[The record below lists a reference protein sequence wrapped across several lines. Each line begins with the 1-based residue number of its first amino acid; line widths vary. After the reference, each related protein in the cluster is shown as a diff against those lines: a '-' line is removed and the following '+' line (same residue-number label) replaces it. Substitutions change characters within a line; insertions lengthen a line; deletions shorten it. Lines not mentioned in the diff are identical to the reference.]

1 MALKN
6 NQTPPCSCCGN
17 KQKQYESWYKIIPER
32 VFYDDATYP
41 LNLIT
46 SLDIY
51 FICPSCY
58 DEVFKKLIPYKEKV
72 ETYWI
77 PQQ

>member
-17 KQKQYESWYKIIPER
+17 KQKRYESWYKIVPER
-32 VFYDDATYP
+32 VFYDATYP

-58 DEVFKKLIPYKEKV
+58 NEVFKKLIPYKEKV
-72 ETYWI
+72 ETYWV